1 MQHPPPNRRFEESL
15 DPNDDGS
22 SLVLRFGTVIAGGI
36 ATAILSSLPA
46 AMRMGDGGSAAKA
59 LQQWLAL
66 AAVLLPL
73 AILTVGVLRRAR
85 AGLQILVGVQTEGG
99 GMRMDRVLLLAAGLL
114 WWAVLQLGFL
124 SIFGAVLRKNTHHHG
139 LAGVTFAF
147 VAVVT
152 GVGVAFFAVRGVR
165 MLGRFG
171 SGTQRAGTIVS
182 GLCAFIAILLVGLR
196 TSRAEGLHT
205 AAAMVDVLAIT
216 ITAVMTS
223 SRLFSRFRPLAIAS
237 VPLTVIVILVGLT
250 TLWGDAP
257 LRAAFA
263 NFAPVHAFLLGI
275 VS

>member
-1 MQHPPPNRRFEESL
+1 MFPPQNKRLGQEPI

-22 SLVLRFGTVIAGGI
+22 SLVLRFGTVVAGGI
-36 ATAILSSLPA
+36 ATAIISSLPA

-73 AILTVGVLRRAR
+73 AILSVGVLRRAR

-124 SIFGAVLRKNTHHHG
+124 SVFGAVLRKNTHHHG
-139 LAGVTFAF
+139 LAGVTFAV

-165 MLGRFG
+165 MLARFG
-171 SGTQRAGTIVS
+171 PGVQRGGAIVS
-182 GLCAFIAILLVGLR
+182 AVCAFIAILLVGIR
-196 TSRAEGLHT
+196 TSRADGLHT

-216 ITAVMTS
+216 ITAVITS
-223 SRLFSRFRPLAIAS
+223 SRLFARWRPIAIAG
-237 VPLTVIVILVGLT
+237 VPITAIVIIVGISA
-250 TLWGDAP
+250 LWGDAP

-263 NFAPVHAFLLGI
+263 SSAPVHAFLLGI
-275 VS
+275 LS